1 MRTTS
6 RGTFCTQRYGP
17 DKVEDIGIVLQDLCV
32 VDIDCMGIDREM
44 NVRFPNS
51 KTMCERTK
59 KGHHYFFKRSKL
71 ADDGGYYDGRSAHP
85 QS

>member
-6 RGTFCTQRYGP
+6 GRGTFARTCNAGP
-17 DKVEDIGIVLQDLCV
+17 DKEEDIGMVLQDLCV

-44 NVRFPNS
+44 NVRFLNS
-51 KTMCERTK
+51 RRLCARTK

-71 ADDGGYYDGRSAHP
+71 ADDGGY
-85 QS
+85 